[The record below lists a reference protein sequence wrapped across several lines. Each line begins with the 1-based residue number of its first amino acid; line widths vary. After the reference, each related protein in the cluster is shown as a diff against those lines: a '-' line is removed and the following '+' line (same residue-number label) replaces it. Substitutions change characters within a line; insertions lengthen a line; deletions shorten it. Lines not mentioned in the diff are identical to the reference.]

1 MYGKEIYRTC
11 ANVNITKIDLSL
23 GRYVCMYVYM
33 YVRMFILTVLNSDD
47 RCVRAKARNSLKLH
61 MSLRKIPMAEPRQGC
76 FAGYSVVDGK
86 LNKQSSFNW
95 PKSFWVNIFEMCQ
108 REGISLRLR
117 GDLFT
122 FETVLDDDTSFICE
136 SPIGFRKFLKD
147 KKKYR
152 VIQLLGKS
160 RIPR

>member
-1 MYGKEIYRTC
+1 M
-11 ANVNITKIDLSL
+11 
-23 GRYVCMYVYM
+23 
-33 YVRMFILTVLNSDD
+33 LNSDD
-47 RCVRAKARNSLKLH
+47 RCVRAKTRDSLKLH
-61 MSLRKIPMAEPRQGC
+61 MSRRKIPMAEPGQGC

-86 LNKQSSFNW
+86 LNKQSSVNW

-136 SPIGFRKFLKD
+136 SPIGFRKD
-147 KKKYR
+147 KK
-152 VIQLLGKS
+152 I
-160 RIPR
+160 